1 MVKAKPFER
10 WEFEEVE
17 LTFGIKRVDTLPFLS
32 EWVSVEELPTVFE
45 KESILRNHKSFKRK
59 AGLWN
64 EDELIFFYF

>member
-32 EWVSVEELPTVFE
+32 EWVSAE
-45 KESILRNHKSFKRK
+45 
-59 AGLWN
+59 
-64 EDELIFFYF
+64 